1 MDELSLTFLS
11 SSVHSNAKF
20 SLYLKIHEMQEL
32 TKILERVLT
41 FSESERA
48 LWIAEHGGV
57 LNTAI
62 DTLVQDSNK
71 TIAQLS
77 LDDET
82 LELSKELVLKL
93 RDTIEMMQGILF
105 EPTSLQS

>member
-1 MDELSLTFLS
+1 
-11 SSVHSNAKF
+11 
-20 SLYLKIHEMQEL
+20 MQEL

-41 FSESERA
+41 LQEAERA
-48 LWIAEHGGV
+48 LWVAEHGEM

-62 DTLVQDSNK
+62 DTLVQDSNS
-71 TIAQLS
+71 TIATLS

-105 EPTSLQS
+105 EPTALQS